1 MASMTKID
9 YPSVKNYIT
18 KFSWSNKALMLML
31 GYNIDNKFQFINLE
45 TGQIMNLI
53 FETVEDAEEWLNTH
67 SEVLEKDAICQTYV
81 P

>member
-9 YPSVKNYIT
+9 YPSVKTYIA
-18 KFSWSNKALMLML
+18 KFSWNNKPMMLML
-31 GYNIDNKFQFINLE
+31 GYNIDNKFQFIDLE
-45 TGQIMNLI
+45 TGRIMNLS

-67 SEVLEKDAICQTYV
+67 SEVLERDVICQTYV

>member
-9 YPSVKNYIT
+9 YPSVKNYIV

>member
-1 MASMTKID
+1 MASMTKIN
-9 YPSVKNYIT
+9 YPSVKNYIA
-18 KFSWSNKALMLML
+18 KFSWSNTALMLML
-31 GYNIDNKFQFINLE
+31 GYNVDNKFQFINLE

-67 SEVLEKDAICQTYV
+67 SDVLERNAICQTYV

>member
-9 YPSVKNYIT
+9 YPSVKTYIA
-18 KFSWSNKALMLML
+18 KFSWNNKPMMLML
-31 GYNIDNKFQFINLE
+31 GYNVDNKFQFIDLE
-45 TGQIMNLI
+45 TGRIMNLS

-67 SEVLEKDAICQTYV
+67 SEVLERDVICQTYV

>member
-9 YPSVKNYIT
+9 YPSVKNYIA

-53 FETVEDAEEWLNTH
+53 FDTVEDAEEWINTH
-67 SEVLEKDAICQTYV
+67 AEVLERNVICQTYV

>member
-67 SEVLEKDAICQTYV
+67 SEILEKDVICQTYV

>member
-9 YPSVKNYIT
+9 YPRVKTYIA
-18 KFSWSNKALMLML
+18 KFSWSNTALML
-31 GYNIDNKFQFINLE
+31 GYNIDNKFQFVNLE

-53 FETVEDAEEWLNTH
+53 FGTVEDAEEWLNTH
-67 SEVLEKDAICQTYV
+67 SEVLEKDVICQTYV